1 MRKAK
6 HWRIIIFKEV
16 GVLAEHP
23 WGTWV
28 GNGDGTHSR
37 ICTLDNSHVDK
48 ANCSGGAASCL
59 DIGHAEMKGL
69 NTSAVEMI
77 HALGKRLTALHLH
90 DNDRWHDSHQIPFSM
105 QIDFDA
111 VVKALKEI
119 DYQGYFTLEADSYLR
134 AFNADTVSDGLRDM
148 AKAARKLATMFDAC

>member
-1 MRKAK
+1 M
-6 HWRIIIFKEV
+6 
-16 GVLAEHP
+16 
-23 WGTWV
+23 
-28 GNGDGTHSR
+28 N
-37 ICTLDNSHVDK
+37 DNYLT
-48 ANCSGGAASCL
+48 ACL

-105 QIDFDA
+105 QIDFEA

-148 AKAARKLATMFDAC
+148 AKAARKLAAMFDAC